1 MFSLQH
7 FKKLFNYLNT
17 IRKHIAIAANETN
30 EKKKNTGS
38 GLTSRFEINFFFNEN
53 FDNKDSNVV

>member
-7 FKKLFNYLNT
+7 FKKMFNYLNT

-30 EKKKNTGS
+30 EKKKITGS
-38 GLTSRFEINFFFNEN
+38 GLTSRFEINFFL
-53 FDNKDSNVV
+53 KWKLW